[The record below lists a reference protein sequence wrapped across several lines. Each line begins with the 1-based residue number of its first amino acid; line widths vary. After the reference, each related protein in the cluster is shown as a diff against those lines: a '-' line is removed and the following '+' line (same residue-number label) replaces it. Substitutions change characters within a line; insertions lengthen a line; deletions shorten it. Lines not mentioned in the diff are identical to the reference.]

1 MRRPV
6 QAGSTL
12 DICLASAG
20 ALVFAARGR
29 IGGMRATATIFSTSL
44 RDDVRQGLS
53 LGSLILR
60 HVKFAYVASA
70 AVALMLAGQAPA
82 AERAGGSEGSG
93 AAARAAPGGA
103 RLTTDAVPIAP
114 LTLEGGEAARDL
126 QLDPGRIER
135 NFGTVGHGRDGKET
149 RRPPSDALRKALDGA
164 RSMLEA
170 PAPGEAAD
178 GEAKRQ
184 VFGDDDRVR
193 ITGTTAYPFRVI
205 GLLQGT
211 TPDGR
216 VGNCSA
222 TLIGPRT
229 LLTAAHCLYSH
240 DHGGWLQNLVF
251 APGLDGGNNA
261 PYGVYEYET
270 AYIFD
275 GFLSNYQ
282 GFYGSVVPWDI
293 GVVIL
298 SEPAGDDLGWMDFG
312 YDDALGDFNANIVGY
327 PGDKPFG
334 TMWRA
339 SCDVPS
345 EAMQVMYF
353 QYFCDTYPGSSG
365 SSVWL
370 HDESTND
377 SVIYGVNVAES
388 PKANAAVRINKLYFD
403 WLESLVE

>member
-1 MRRPV
+1 MK
-6 QAGSTL
+6 
-12 DICLASAG
+12 
-20 ALVFAARGR
+20 
-29 IGGMRATATIFSTSL
+29 
-44 RDDVRQGLS
+44 
-53 LGSLILR
+53 
-60 HVKFAYVASA
+60 HVKFAYVAA
-70 AVALMLAGQAPA
+70 AALALALTLAGQAQA
-82 AERAGGSEGSG
+82 AEQAGGSQGSG
-93 AAARAAPGGA
+93 AASRAAPGGA
-103 RLTTDAVPIAP
+103 RLAADAAPIAP
-114 LTLEGGEAARDL
+114 LTLDGAEAARDL
-126 QLDPGRIER
+126 ELDPGRIER
-135 NFGTVGHGRDGKET
+135 NFGTVGRSRDGKET
-149 RRPPSDALRKALDGA
+149 RQPPGDTLKKALDGA
-164 RSMLEA
+164 RSMLDG
-170 PAPGEAAD
+170 PVPGEAAD

-193 ITGTTAYPFRVI
+193 ITRTTAYPFRVI
-205 GLLQGT
+205 GLLQSK
-211 TPDGR
+211 TPNGKL
-216 VGNCSA
+216 GNCSA

-240 DHGGWLQNLVF
+240 DQGGWLEDLVF
-251 APGLDGGNNA
+251 APGLNGGNDA

-298 SEPAGDDLGWMDFG
+298 SEPAGEDLGWMNFG

-339 SCDVPS
+339 TCDVPA
-345 EAMQVMYF
+345 EAVQAMYF

-370 HDESTND
+370 RDEAAND
-377 SVIYGVNVAES
+377 NVVYGVNVAES
-388 PKANAAVRINKLYFD
+388 PRANVAVRINKLYFD
-403 WLESLVE
+403 WLEGLVE

>member
-1 MRRPV
+1 MRHLR
-6 QAGSTL
+6 T
-12 DICLASAG
+12 ISA
-20 ALVFAARGR
+20 
-29 IGGMRATATIFSTSL
+29 TS
-44 RDDVRQGLS
+44 
-53 LGSLILR
+53 
-60 HVKFAYVASA
+60 AVA
-70 AVALMLAGQAPA
+70 ALMLAGQAPA
-82 AERAGGSEGSG
+82 AERAGGSEGTG
-93 AAARAAPGGA
+93 AAGRATAGNARPI
-103 RLTTDAVPIAP
+103 LDATPIAP
-114 LTLEGGEAARDL
+114 PTLEGGGAARALD
-126 QLDPGRIER
+126 LDPGRIER
-135 NFGTVGHGRDGKET
+135 DFGTVAHGRDGKET
-149 RRPPSDALRKALDGA
+149 RRPPSDALRKALGGA
-164 RSMLEA
+164 RSMLDE
-170 PAPGEAAD
+170 PAPGEAGG
-178 GEAKRQ
+178 GEARRQ

-193 ITGTTAYPFRVI
+193 ITATTDYPFRTI

-240 DHGGWLQNLVF
+240 EHGGWLDNLAF
-251 APGLDGGNNA
+251 APGLDGGDDA
-261 PYGVYEYET
+261 PYGVYGYET

-282 GFYGSVVPWDI
+282 GYYGSVVPWDI

-327 PGDKPFG
+327 PADKPFG

-339 SCDVPS
+339 SCDVPP
-345 EAMQVMYF
+345 EAMQAMYF

-370 HDESTND
+370 HDESTD
-377 SVIYGVNVAES
+377 DGVIYGINVAES
-388 PKANAAVRINKLYFD
+388 PEANAAVRINKLYFD
-403 WLESLVE
+403 WLRSLVK